1 MVLVAGTT
9 SDLAVTLFLH
19 SSCITV
25 SKKSKILTKKLRKR
39 WNLRNSLESSAELE
53 VFFPQNVLLKK
64 NKLQQRTKKNHK
76 HSKLCLVL
84 LSQDKK
90 NLTLFMFS
98 KRLTTKLRRLVL
110 LLLSSEFR
118 MGTNSICAIQETQGS
133 SSTAELKMLLILFQD
148 PKNKLTVLTYPT
160 S

>member
-53 VFFPQNVLLKK
+53 VFFP
-64 NKLQQRTKKNHK
+64 
-76 HSKLCLVL
+76 
-84 LSQDKK
+84 
-90 NLTLFMFS
+90 
-98 KRLTTKLRRLVL
+98 
-110 LLLSSEFR
+110 
-118 MGTNSICAIQETQGS
+118 
-133 SSTAELKMLLILFQD
+133 
-148 PKNKLTVLTYPT
+148 
-160 S
+160 